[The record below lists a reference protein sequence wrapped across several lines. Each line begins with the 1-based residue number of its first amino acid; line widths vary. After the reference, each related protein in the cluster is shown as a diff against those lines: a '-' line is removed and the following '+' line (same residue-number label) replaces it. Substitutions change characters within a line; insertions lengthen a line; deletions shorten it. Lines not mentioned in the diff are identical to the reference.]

1 MYPWLVN
8 LILQNADLDEP
19 LPTNEKERKK
29 IIKQRKL
36 QEKANRIIAEAVAK
50 ARAAG
55 KIDIPKVHSST
66 KWGVKIAQY
75 VNVWF

>member
-1 MYPWLVN
+1 MN

-55 KIDIPKVHSST
+55 KIDIPKVHSSI
-66 KWGVKIAQY
+66 KWVVKIAQY
-75 VNVWF
+75 VNVRF